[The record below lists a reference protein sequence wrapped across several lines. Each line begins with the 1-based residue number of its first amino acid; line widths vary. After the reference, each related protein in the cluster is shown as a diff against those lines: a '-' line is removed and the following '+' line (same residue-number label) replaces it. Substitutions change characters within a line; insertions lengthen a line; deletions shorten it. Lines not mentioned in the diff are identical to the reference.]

1 MLLGPV
7 CGLLS
12 LLSCYKVPVVPAG
25 GPLKTPWNMGGNSM
39 ENRASSP
46 EIFGFCC
53 IAWHLVDVVFI
64 MLVNSAAGGI
74 DAPTD
79 RAAALTSLVGCVF
92 GLPCW
97 EFIPLPSFLPWLQM
111 LPCNPQAKNKQR
123 KNPETLKLWLL
134 NSSDQ
139 KKKSKKQAK
148 KETNKTQKYLF
159 CHKAW
164 NFIVLQVW
172 QNYRW
177 EIELKR
183 EKRSY
188 SKVYVLFKRES
199 LWPTHPNFLISM
211 KELLN

>member
-46 EIFGFCC
+46 EIFGFRC

-97 EFIPLPSFLPWLQM
+97 EFIALPSFLPWLQM
-111 LPCNPQAKNKQR
+111 LPCNPRAKNKQR

-139 KKKSKKQAK
+139 KKKKQKTSKERNQ
-148 KETNKTQKYLF
+148 
-159 CHKAW
+159 
-164 NFIVLQVW
+164 
-172 QNYRW
+172 QNPK
-177 EIELKR
+177 I
-183 EKRSY
+183 
-188 SKVYVLFKRES
+188 S
-199 LWPTHPNFLISM
+199 LLS
-211 KELLN
+211 